1 MEYVKSPL
9 NYTGGK
15 YKLLPQLLELFPKQV
30 NTFVDLFAGGG
41 NVSVNVKAEK
51 VVFNDL
57 MWQVPE
63 MLQEFK
69 KIGVEESLRKIDGYI
84 SSYDLSKENKEG
96 YLALRELYNKG
107 KSDPLMLYTLICY
120 SFNNQIRFNNKGAY
134 NMPFGKD
141 RSSFN
146 PTLREKFI
154 TFVQRLQSMEIQ
166 FSSKD
171 FRELDLDTL
180 GENDFVYCDPP
191 YLITVASYNENG
203 GWGEQAERDLLA
215 KLDTL
220 DKAGVKFGLS
230 NVFESKGKENTI
242 LKEWAKG
249 YTVHYLDYTYSNCS
263 YHKKDKQSNL
273 REVREKKGYTLKDVV
288 KGTGYTEVSIS
299 RWETGTRIPKA
310 TVLYNLAKFYGVSV
324 DRFFWK

>member
-146 PTLREKFI
+146 QTLREKFI

-230 NVFESKGKENTI
+230 NVFESKGKENII

-249 YTVHYLDYTYSNCS
+249 YKVHYLDHTYSNCS
-263 YHKKDKQSNL
+263 YHKKDKQSKDI
-273 REVREKKGYTLKDVV
+273 EVFITNY
-288 KGTGYTEVSIS
+288 
-299 RWETGTRIPKA
+299 
-310 TVLYNLAKFYGVSV
+310 
-324 DRFFWK
+324 

>member
-1 MEYVKSPL
+1 VIRIDQNIKEVYLMEYVKSPL

-154 TFVQRLQSMEIQ
+154 IFVQRLQSMEIQ

-230 NVFESKGKENTI
+230 NVFESKGKENII
-242 LKEWAKG
+242 LKEWARG
-249 YTVHYLDYTYSNCS
+249 YTVHYLDHTYSNCS
-263 YHKKDKQSNL
+263 YHKKDKQSKDI
-273 REVREKKGYTLKDVV
+273 EVFITNY
-288 KGTGYTEVSIS
+288 
-299 RWETGTRIPKA
+299 
-310 TVLYNLAKFYGVSV
+310 
-324 DRFFWK
+324 

>member
-41 NVSVNVKAEK
+41 DVSVNVKAEK

-154 TFVQRLQSMEIQ
+154 IFVQRLQSMEIQ

-230 NVFESKGKENTI
+230 NVFESKRKENTI

-249 YTVHYLDYTYSNCS
+249 YTVHYLDHTYSNCS
-263 YHKKDKQSNL
+263 YHKKDKQSKDI
-273 REVREKKGYTLKDVV
+273 EVFITNY
-288 KGTGYTEVSIS
+288 
-299 RWETGTRIPKA
+299 
-310 TVLYNLAKFYGVSV
+310 
-324 DRFFWK
+324 

>member
-41 NVSVNVKAEK
+41 NVSVNVEAEK

-96 YLALRELYNKG
+96 YLDLRDLYNKG

-154 TFVQRLQSMEIQ
+154 TFVQRLQSIEIQ

-230 NVFESKGKENTI
+230 NVFESKGKENII

-249 YTVHYLDYTYSNCS
+249 YTVHYLDHTYSNCS
-263 YHKKDKQSNL
+263 YHKKDKQSKDI
-273 REVREKKGYTLKDVV
+273 EVFITNY
-288 KGTGYTEVSIS
+288 
-299 RWETGTRIPKA
+299 
-310 TVLYNLAKFYGVSV
+310 
-324 DRFFWK
+324 

>member
-154 TFVQRLQSMEIQ
+154 IFVQRLQSMEIQ

-249 YTVHYLDYTYSNCS
+249 YTVHYLDHTYSNCS
-263 YHKKDKQSNL
+263 YHKKDKQSKDI
-273 REVREKKGYTLKDVV
+273 EVFITNY
-288 KGTGYTEVSIS
+288 
-299 RWETGTRIPKA
+299 
-310 TVLYNLAKFYGVSV
+310 
-324 DRFFWK
+324 

>member
-107 KSDPLMLYTLICY
+107 KSEPLMLYTLICY

-230 NVFESKGKENTI
+230 NVFESKGKENII
-242 LKEWAKG
+242 LKEWANG
-249 YTVHYLDYTYSNCS
+249 YKVHYLDHTYSNCS
-263 YHKKDKQSNL
+263 YHKKDKQSKDI
-273 REVREKKGYTLKDVV
+273 EVFITNY
-288 KGTGYTEVSIS
+288 
-299 RWETGTRIPKA
+299 
-310 TVLYNLAKFYGVSV
+310 
-324 DRFFWK
+324 

>member
-107 KSDPLMLYTLICY
+107 KSDPLILYTLICY

-154 TFVQRLQSMEIQ
+154 IFVQRLQSMEIQ

-230 NVFESKGKENTI
+230 NVFESKGKENII

-249 YTVHYLDYTYSNCS
+249 YTVHYLDHTYSNCS
-263 YHKKDKQSNL
+263 YHKKDKQSKDI
-273 REVREKKGYTLKDVV
+273 EVFITNY
-288 KGTGYTEVSIS
+288 
-299 RWETGTRIPKA
+299 
-310 TVLYNLAKFYGVSV
+310 
-324 DRFFWK
+324 

>member
-154 TFVQRLQSMEIQ
+154 IFVQRLQSMEIQ

-230 NVFESKGKENTI
+230 NVFESKRKENTI

-249 YTVHYLDYTYSNCS
+249 YTVHYLDHTYSNCS
-263 YHKKDKQSNL
+263 YHKKDKQSKDI
-273 REVREKKGYTLKDVV
+273 EVFITNY
-288 KGTGYTEVSIS
+288 
-299 RWETGTRIPKA
+299 
-310 TVLYNLAKFYGVSV
+310 
-324 DRFFWK
+324 

>member
-154 TFVQRLQSMEIQ
+154 IFVQRLQSMEIQ

-203 GWGEQAERDLLA
+203 GWGEQAERDLLV

-230 NVFESKGKENTI
+230 NVFESKGKENII

-249 YTVHYLDYTYSNCS
+249 YTVHYLDHTYSNCS
-263 YHKKDKQSNL
+263 YHKKDKQSKDI
-273 REVREKKGYTLKDVV
+273 EVFITNY
-288 KGTGYTEVSIS
+288 
-299 RWETGTRIPKA
+299 
-310 TVLYNLAKFYGVSV
+310 
-324 DRFFWK
+324 

>member
-154 TFVQRLQSMEIQ
+154 IFVQRLQSMEIQ

-230 NVFESKGKENTI
+230 NVFESKGKENII
-242 LKEWAKG
+242 LKEWARG

-263 YHKKDKQSNL
+263 YHKKDKQSKDI
-273 REVREKKGYTLKDVV
+273 EVFITNY
-288 KGTGYTEVSIS
+288 
-299 RWETGTRIPKA
+299 
-310 TVLYNLAKFYGVSV
+310 
-324 DRFFWK
+324 

>member
-63 MLQEFK
+63 MLQKFK

-154 TFVQRLQSMEIQ
+154 IFVQRLQSMEIQ

-230 NVFESKGKENTI
+230 NVFESKGKENII

-249 YTVHYLDYTYSNCS
+249 YTVHYLDHTYSNCS
-263 YHKKDKQSNL
+263 YHKKDKQSKDI
-273 REVREKKGYTLKDVV
+273 EVFITNY
-288 KGTGYTEVSIS
+288 
-299 RWETGTRIPKA
+299 
-310 TVLYNLAKFYGVSV
+310 
-324 DRFFWK
+324 

>member
-154 TFVQRLQSMEIQ
+154 IFVQRLQSMEIQ

-203 GWGEQAERDLLA
+203 GWGEQAERELLA

-230 NVFESKGKENTI
+230 NVFESKGKENII

-249 YTVHYLDYTYSNCS
+249 YTVHYLDHTYSNCS
-263 YHKKDKQSNL
+263 YHKKDKQS
-273 REVREKKGYTLKDVV
+273 RDIEVFITNY
-288 KGTGYTEVSIS
+288 
-299 RWETGTRIPKA
+299 
-310 TVLYNLAKFYGVSV
+310 
-324 DRFFWK
+324 

>member
-120 SFNNQIRFNNKGAY
+120 SFNNQIRFNNKGVY

-230 NVFESKGKENTI
+230 NVFESKGKENII

-249 YTVHYLDYTYSNCS
+249 YKVHYLDHTYSNCS
-263 YHKKDKQSNL
+263 YHKKDKQSKDI
-273 REVREKKGYTLKDVV
+273 EVFITNY
-288 KGTGYTEVSIS
+288 
-299 RWETGTRIPKA
+299 
-310 TVLYNLAKFYGVSV
+310 
-324 DRFFWK
+324 

>member
-30 NTFVDLFAGGG
+30 NTFVDLFAGGGG

-220 DKAGVKFGLS
+220 NKAGVKFGLS
-230 NVFESKGKENTI
+230 NVFESKGKENII

-249 YTVHYLDYTYSNCS
+249 YTVHYLDHTYSNCS
-263 YHKKDKQSNL
+263 YHKKDKQSKDI
-273 REVREKKGYTLKDVV
+273 EVFITNY
-288 KGTGYTEVSIS
+288 
-299 RWETGTRIPKA
+299 
-310 TVLYNLAKFYGVSV
+310 
-324 DRFFWK
+324 

>member
-154 TFVQRLQSMEIQ
+154 IFVQRLQSMEIQ

-230 NVFESKGKENTI
+230 NVFESKGKENII

-249 YTVHYLDYTYSNCS
+249 YTVHYLDHTYSNCS
-263 YHKKDKQSNL
+263 YHKKDKQS
-273 REVREKKGYTLKDVV
+273 RDIEVFITNY
-288 KGTGYTEVSIS
+288 
-299 RWETGTRIPKA
+299 
-310 TVLYNLAKFYGVSV
+310 
-324 DRFFWK
+324 

>member
-134 NMPFGKD
+134 NMPFGKA

-154 TFVQRLQSMEIQ
+154 IFVQRLQSMEIQ

-230 NVFESKGKENTI
+230 NVFESKGKENII

-249 YTVHYLDYTYSNCS
+249 YTVHYLDHTYSNCS
-263 YHKKDKQSNL
+263 YHKKDKQSKDI
-273 REVREKKGYTLKDVV
+273 EVFITNY
-288 KGTGYTEVSIS
+288 
-299 RWETGTRIPKA
+299 
-310 TVLYNLAKFYGVSV
+310 
-324 DRFFWK
+324 

>member
-154 TFVQRLQSMEIQ
+154 IFVQRLQSMEIQ

-230 NVFESKGKENTI
+230 NVFESKRKENII

-249 YTVHYLDYTYSNCS
+249 YTVHYLDHTYSNCS
-263 YHKKDKQSNL
+263 YHKKDKQSKDI
-273 REVREKKGYTLKDVV
+273 EVFITNY
-288 KGTGYTEVSIS
+288 
-299 RWETGTRIPKA
+299 
-310 TVLYNLAKFYGVSV
+310 
-324 DRFFWK
+324 

>member
-154 TFVQRLQSMEIQ
+154 IFVQRLQSMEIQ

-220 DKAGVKFGLS
+220 DKAGFKFGLS
-230 NVFESKGKENTI
+230 NVFESKGKENII

-249 YTVHYLDYTYSNCS
+249 YTVHYLDHTYSNCS
-263 YHKKDKQSNL
+263 YHKKDKQSKDI
-273 REVREKKGYTLKDVV
+273 EVFITNY
-288 KGTGYTEVSIS
+288 
-299 RWETGTRIPKA
+299 
-310 TVLYNLAKFYGVSV
+310 
-324 DRFFWK
+324 

>member
-203 GWGEQAERDLLA
+203 GWGEQEERDLLA

-230 NVFESKGKENTI
+230 NVFESKGKENII

-249 YTVHYLDYTYSNCS
+249 YTVHYLDHTYSNCS
-263 YHKKDKQSNL
+263 YHKKDKQSKDI
-273 REVREKKGYTLKDVV
+273 EVFITNY
-288 KGTGYTEVSIS
+288 
-299 RWETGTRIPKA
+299 
-310 TVLYNLAKFYGVSV
+310 
-324 DRFFWK
+324 

>member
-96 YLALRELYNKG
+96 YLALREIYNKG

-154 TFVQRLQSMEIQ
+154 IFVQRLQSMEIQ

-230 NVFESKGKENTI
+230 NVFESKGKENII

-249 YTVHYLDYTYSNCS
+249 YTVHYLDHTYSNCS
-263 YHKKDKQSNL
+263 YHKKDKQS
-273 REVREKKGYTLKDVV
+273 RDIEVFITNY
-288 KGTGYTEVSIS
+288 
-299 RWETGTRIPKA
+299 
-310 TVLYNLAKFYGVSV
+310 
-324 DRFFWK
+324 

>member
-41 NVSVNVKAEK
+41 DVSVNIKAEK

-230 NVFESKGKENTI
+230 NVFESKGKENII

-249 YTVHYLDYTYSNCS
+249 YTVHYLDHTYSNCS
-263 YHKKDKQSNL
+263 YHKKDKQSKDI
-273 REVREKKGYTLKDVV
+273 EVFITNY
-288 KGTGYTEVSIS
+288 
-299 RWETGTRIPKA
+299 
-310 TVLYNLAKFYGVSV
+310 
-324 DRFFWK
+324 

>member
-154 TFVQRLQSMEIQ
+154 IFVQRLQSMEIQ

-230 NVFESKGKENTI
+230 NVFESKGKENII
-242 LKEWAKG
+242 LKEWANG
-249 YTVHYLDYTYSNCS
+249 YTVHYLDHTYSNCS
-263 YHKKDKQSNL
+263 YHKKDKQSKDI
-273 REVREKKGYTLKDVV
+273 EVFITNY
-288 KGTGYTEVSIS
+288 
-299 RWETGTRIPKA
+299 
-310 TVLYNLAKFYGVSV
+310 
-324 DRFFWK
+324 

>member
-1 MEYVKSPL
+1 VIRIDQNIKEVYLMEYVKSPL

-154 TFVQRLQSMEIQ
+154 IFVQRLQSMEIQ

-230 NVFESKGKENTI
+230 NVFESKRKENTI

-249 YTVHYLDYTYSNCS
+249 YTVHYLDHTYSNCS
-263 YHKKDKQSNL
+263 YHKKDKQSKDI
-273 REVREKKGYTLKDVV
+273 EVFITNY
-288 KGTGYTEVSIS
+288 
-299 RWETGTRIPKA
+299 
-310 TVLYNLAKFYGVSV
+310 
-324 DRFFWK
+324 

>member
-41 NVSVNVKAEK
+41 DVSVNVKAEK

-154 TFVQRLQSMEIQ
+154 IFVQRLQSMEIQ

-230 NVFESKGKENTI
+230 NVFESKGKENII

-249 YTVHYLDYTYSNCS
+249 YTVHYLDHTYSNCS
-263 YHKKDKQSNL
+263 YHKKDKQSKDI
-273 REVREKKGYTLKDVV
+273 EVFITNY
-288 KGTGYTEVSIS
+288 
-299 RWETGTRIPKA
+299 
-310 TVLYNLAKFYGVSV
+310 
-324 DRFFWK
+324 

>member
-69 KIGVEESLRKIDGYI
+69 KIGVEESLRKIDWYI

-154 TFVQRLQSMEIQ
+154 IFVQRLQSMEIQ

-230 NVFESKGKENTI
+230 NVFESKRKENTI

-249 YTVHYLDYTYSNCS
+249 YTVHYLDHTYSNCS
-263 YHKKDKQSNL
+263 YHKKDKQSKDI
-273 REVREKKGYTLKDVV
+273 EVFITNY
-288 KGTGYTEVSIS
+288 
-299 RWETGTRIPKA
+299 
-310 TVLYNLAKFYGVSV
+310 
-324 DRFFWK
+324 

>member
-1 MEYVKSPL
+1 M
-9 NYTGGK
+9 
-15 YKLLPQLLELFPKQV
+15 
-30 NTFVDLFAGGG
+30 
-41 NVSVNVKAEK
+41 SVNVKAEK

-84 SSYDLSKENKEG
+84 SSHDLSKENKEG

-171 FRELDLDTL
+171 FRELDLNTL

-203 GWGEQAERDLLA
+203 GWGEQVERDLLA

-249 YTVHYLDYTYSNCS
+249 YTVHYLDHTYSNCS
-263 YHKKDKQSNL
+263 YHKKDKQSKDI
-273 REVREKKGYTLKDVV
+273 EVFITNY
-288 KGTGYTEVSIS
+288 
-299 RWETGTRIPKA
+299 
-310 TVLYNLAKFYGVSV
+310 
-324 DRFFWK
+324 

>member
-215 KLDTL
+215 KLDVL

-249 YTVHYLDYTYSNCS
+249 YTVHYLDHTYSNCS
-263 YHKKDKQSNL
+263 YHKKDKQSKDI
-273 REVREKKGYTLKDVV
+273 EVFITNY
-288 KGTGYTEVSIS
+288 
-299 RWETGTRIPKA
+299 
-310 TVLYNLAKFYGVSV
+310 
-324 DRFFWK
+324 

>member
-96 YLALRELYNKG
+96 YLALREIYNKG

-154 TFVQRLQSMEIQ
+154 IFVQRLQSMEIQ

-230 NVFESKGKENTI
+230 NVFESKGKENII

-249 YTVHYLDYTYSNCS
+249 YTVHYLDHTYSNCS
-263 YHKKDKQSNL
+263 YHKKNKQSKDI
-273 REVREKKGYTLKDVV
+273 EVFITNY
-288 KGTGYTEVSIS
+288 
-299 RWETGTRIPKA
+299 
-310 TVLYNLAKFYGVSV
+310 
-324 DRFFWK
+324 

>member
-154 TFVQRLQSMEIQ
+154 IFVQRLQSMEIQ

-180 GENDFVYCDPP
+180 RENDFVYCDPP

-230 NVFESKGKENTI
+230 NVFESKGKENII

-249 YTVHYLDYTYSNCS
+249 YTVHYLDHTYSNCS
-263 YHKKDKQSNL
+263 YHKKNKQSKDI
-273 REVREKKGYTLKDVV
+273 EVFITNY
-288 KGTGYTEVSIS
+288 
-299 RWETGTRIPKA
+299 
-310 TVLYNLAKFYGVSV
+310 
-324 DRFFWK
+324 

>member
-1 MEYVKSPL
+1 MIRIDQNIKEVYLMEYVKSPL

-154 TFVQRLQSMEIQ
+154 IFVQRLQSMEIQ

-230 NVFESKGKENTI
+230 NVFESKGKENII

-249 YTVHYLDYTYSNCS
+249 YTVHYLDHTYSNCS
-263 YHKKDKQSNL
+263 YHKKDKQSKDI
-273 REVREKKGYTLKDVV
+273 EVFITNY
-288 KGTGYTEVSIS
+288 
-299 RWETGTRIPKA
+299 
-310 TVLYNLAKFYGVSV
+310 
-324 DRFFWK
+324 